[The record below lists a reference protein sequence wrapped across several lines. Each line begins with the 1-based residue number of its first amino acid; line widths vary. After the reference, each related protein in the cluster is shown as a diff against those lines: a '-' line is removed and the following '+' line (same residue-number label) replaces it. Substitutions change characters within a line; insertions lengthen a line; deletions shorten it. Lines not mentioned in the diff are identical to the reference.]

1 MHLGIHDSAFFLFI
15 FRRMICI
22 NFKSIPGITESS
34 LYSWDLW
41 MGICWCFLFSFCC
54 GCCCCGCQSPSCPVH
69 LEKLPLGVDDEALSV
84 IHTGPLAVHVRLA
97 VWWRWSTCSKR
108 APHWCWVRSATQEWL
123 HAPPLFPWYFFS
135 HLVSPKYFLWVFL
148 LLSYLCNHGILLF
161 IYQA

>member
-1 MHLGIHDSAFFLFI
+1 MRLGIHDCAFFLFI
-15 FRRMICI
+15 LRSMICI

-41 MGICWCFLFSFCC
+41 MGICWCFLFSFYC
-54 GCCCCGCQSPSCPVH
+54 GCCRCGCQSPSCPVH
-69 LEKLPLGVDDEALSV
+69 LEKFPMGVDDEALSM
-84 IHTGPLAVHVRLA
+84 IHTGPLAVHIRLA
-97 VWWRWSTCSKR
+97 MWYGAGALKGHLTGVESGLS
-108 APHWCWVRSATQEWL
+108 QEWL

-148 LLSYLCNHGILLF
+148 LLSYPCNHGILLF